1 MNAQAETAFE
11 VGQTVSF
18 TFDTPGSSSG
28 VKHRNYATGVIE
40 KVGKRL
46 SVRVLDDPTKHI
58 WWRNDHAGTVK
69 VISPQR
75 VIPELPE

>member
-1 MNAQAETAFE
+1 MNSQAETEFE

-18 TFDTPGSSSG
+18 TFDTPDRS
-28 VKHRNYATGVIE
+28 KHRNYATGVIE

-46 SVRVLDDPTKHI
+46 SVRVLDDPTKHV